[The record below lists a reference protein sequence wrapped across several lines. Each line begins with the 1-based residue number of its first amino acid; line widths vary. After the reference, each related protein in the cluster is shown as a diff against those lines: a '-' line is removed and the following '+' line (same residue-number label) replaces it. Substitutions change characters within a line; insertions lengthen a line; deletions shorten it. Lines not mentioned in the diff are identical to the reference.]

1 MYHNSKNNPGVTY
14 PANLKHDESFV
25 VPDKFQGMFNSSLL
39 HNNRERFK
47 NVQKIHPRNSEILF
61 YFTVVLDMDEGILGY
76 VVDGQYLG
84 PAFRGLRG
92 KKLYLMIS
100 AVWGHCEITSK
111 YLGGMD
117 RKLKYMLR
125 YTKTI
130 YLRFYKSLVFLLILI
145 ILYFTM

>member
-1 MYHNSKNNPGVTY
+1 M
-14 PANLKHDESFV
+14 KHC
-25 VPDKFQGMFNSSLL
+25 N
-39 HNNRERFK
+39 
-47 NVQKIHPRNSEILF
+47 KIKHGIFL
-61 YFTVVLDMDEGILGY
+61 YVAVVLDMDEGILGY

-117 RKLKYMLR
+117 RKFFFQMFHL
-125 YTKTI
+125 I
-130 YLRFYKSLVFLLILI
+130 FYK
-145 ILYFTM
+145 